1 MHYTVVLE
9 LQDGGGYTAR
19 CVELPGTVSTGE
31 SKDKAL
37 ENLRDAIRHV
47 QDLQRENL
55 HEAMAAVSA
64 DIIRIEVAESA

>member
-9 LQDGGGYTAR
+9 LHKGGGYTAR
-19 CVELPGTVSTGE
+19 CLELPGTVAAGE
-31 SKDKAL
+31 DKTRAL
-37 ENLRDAIRHV
+37 ENLRDMIRQM

-55 HEAMAAVSA
+55 HEAMAATTA